1 MTFEVNEYY
10 RDRLF
15 DRMRF
20 YYIGEEM
27 TWLVKRSLERFGCSV
42 NFNEARFLNP
52 YYTNHIELTPSEI
65 RNVKSIR
72 RKFEYMNNFDNN
84 ILYNNFKV

>member
-1 MTFEVNEYY
+1 
-10 RDRLF
+10 
-15 DRMRF
+15 
-20 YYIGEEM
+20 M
-27 TWLVKRSLERFGCSV
+27 TWLVKRSLERFGVSV

-52 YYTNHIELTPSEI
+52 YYTNPIELTPAEM

-72 RKFEYMNNFDNN
+72 RKFEYMDNFDNN